1 MINNNILTDKLSISI
16 RNTLILTINPFLHQF
31 LHFICWS
38 TCRHL
43 EFLQTLGQSGVPR
56 SLGSKVILHH
66 LNKFPSSLNDSQ
78 ETLEDPGFA
87 IRTRPIFWN
96 KKPWLSTHILCTVI
110 LREIMLWNHGSLFN
124 VMHYSVDNNIING
137 FRLFF
142 SHMGTF
148 SLWSN
153 TPLQCL
159 MCSDVT
165 LFFKKKVSISDLF
178 YIYSNKNTSRFDNV

>member
-1 MINNNILTDKLSISI
+1 MKHFCFIFQGNLHSNVLKHDKQQYSYQQIVYKYKKHTHFNNK
-16 RNTLILTINPFLHQF
+16 PFDQF

-78 ETLEDPGFA
+78 ETLEDPRFA

-124 VMHYSVDNNIING
+124 VMHYTVDNNIING

-142 SHMGTF
+142 FPYG
-148 SLWSN
+148 
-153 TPLQCL
+153 
-159 MCSDVT
+159 
-165 LFFKKKVSISDLF
+165 DLF
-178 YIYSNKNTSRFDNV
+178 IME